1 MKRRQFLSNLALATT
16 AVGLLSESTASTN
29 NPVNSSNV
37 IKPVLAR
44 RLQPGMNIG
53 VIAPS
58 SNTWENQDV
67 EYALDVVRSLGFNA
81 VAGKHLY
88 KRHGYLAGS
97 DSQRAEDVNL
107 MFADPDIQGIFCSR
121 GGYGASRILPMLNYD
136 VIRSNPK
143 VLLGYSDI
151 TALHL
156 AINGITGLI
165 TFHGPVAGQQFTEYT
180 YQEFSRII
188 MRGEHP
194 TSLAAPPRFSQ
205 APGRA
210 ERHNRITRFVLG
222 KATGPLVGGNLSLLT
237 SLMGTPYE
245 PDFRG
250 KILFLEDVSE
260 APYSVDRMLT
270 QLWLAGVF
278 SQIKGLI
285 FGKFTDYEADA
296 PSISMEAVL
305 EQRCEGLSIPVMRGL
320 MIGHVDDQS
329 IIPVGANAEL
339 DADAGTL
346 TLLGRALT

>member
-16 AVGLLSESTASTN
+16 TAGLLPESTASTN
-29 NPVNSSNV
+29 NLASSEKV
-37 IKPVLAR
+37 MKPVLAR
-44 RLQPGMNIG
+44 RLQSGMNIG

-97 DSQRAEDVNL
+97 DNQRAEDVNR
-107 MFADPDIQGIFCSR
+107 MFADPDIHGIFCSR
-121 GGYGASRILPMLNYD
+121 GGYGASRILPMLNYN

-165 TFHGPVAGQQFTEYT
+165 TFHGPIAGQQFTDYT
-180 YQEFSRII
+180 YHEFSRII

-194 TSLAAPPRFSQ
+194 TSLAAPPRFPQ
-205 APGRA
+205 VPGQA

-222 KATGPLVGGNLSLLT
+222 KATGPLVGGNLSLVT

-278 SQIKGLI
+278 SQINGLI

-346 TLLGRALT
+346 TLLGRALI

>member
-1 MKRRQFLSNLALATT
+1 
-16 AVGLLSESTASTN
+16 
-29 NPVNSSNV
+29 
-37 IKPVLAR
+37 
-44 RLQPGMNIG
+44 MNIG

-97 DSQRAEDVNL
+97 DNQRAEDVNR
-107 MFADPDIQGIFCSR
+107 MFADPDIHGIFCSR
-121 GGYGASRILPMLNYD
+121 GGYGASRILPMLNYN

-165 TFHGPVAGQQFTEYT
+165 TFHGPIAGQQFTDYT

-194 TSLAAPPRFSQ
+194 TSLAAPPRFPQ
-205 APGRA
+205 VPGQA

-222 KATGPLVGGNLSLLT
+222 KATGPLVGGNLSLVT

-278 SQIKGLI
+278 SQINGLI

-346 TLLGRALT
+346 TLLGRALI

>member
-16 AVGLLSESTASTN
+16 TTGLLPESTASTN
-29 NPVNSSNV
+29 NLASSNKV
-37 IKPVLAR
+37 IKPVLAK

-97 DSQRAEDVNL
+97 DSQRAEDVNR
-107 MFADPDIQGIFCSR
+107 MFADPDIKGIFCSR
-121 GGYGASRILPMLNYD
+121 GGYGASRILPMLNYN

-165 TFHGPVAGQQFTEYT
+165 TFHGPIAGQQFTEYT

-188 MRGEHP
+188 MRGCQGFIYQ
-194 TSLAAPPRFSQ
+194 TVGFFY
-205 APGRA
+205 
-210 ERHNRITRFVLG
+210 I
-222 KATGPLVGGNLSLLT
+222 PLVVQNFA
-237 SLMGTPYE
+237 
-245 PDFRG
+245 PD
-250 KILFLEDVSE
+250 
-260 APYSVDRMLT
+260 
-270 QLWLAGVF
+270 
-278 SQIKGLI
+278 
-285 FGKFTDYEADA
+285 
-296 PSISMEAVL
+296 
-305 EQRCEGLSIPVMRGL
+305 
-320 MIGHVDDQS
+320 
-329 IIPVGANAEL
+329 
-339 DADAGTL
+339 
-346 TLLGRALT
+346 

>member
-16 AVGLLSESTASTN
+16 TAGLLPESTASTN
-29 NPVNSSNV
+29 NLASSKKV
-37 IKPVLAR
+37 MKPVLAR
-44 RLQPGMNIG
+44 RLQSGMNIG

-97 DSQRAEDVNL
+97 DNQRAEDVNR
-107 MFADPDIQGIFCSR
+107 MFADPDIHGIFCSR
-121 GGYGASRILPMLNYD
+121 GGYGASRILPMLNYN

-165 TFHGPVAGQQFTEYT
+165 TFHGPIAGQQFTDYT
-180 YQEFSRII
+180 YHEFSRII

-194 TSLAAPPRFSQ
+194 TSLAAPPRFPQ
-205 APGRA
+205 VPGQA

-222 KATGPLVGGNLSLLT
+222 KATGPLVGGNLSLVT

-278 SQIKGLI
+278 SQINGLI
-285 FGKFTDYEADA
+285 FGKFTDYETDA

-346 TLLGRALT
+346 TLLGRALI